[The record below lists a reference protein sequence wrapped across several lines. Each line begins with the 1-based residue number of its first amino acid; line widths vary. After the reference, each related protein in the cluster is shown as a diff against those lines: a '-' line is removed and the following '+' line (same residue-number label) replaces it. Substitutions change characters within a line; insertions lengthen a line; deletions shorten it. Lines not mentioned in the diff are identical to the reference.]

1 MLAKLKLVWQ
11 RLSIYG
17 VRSQIEIM
25 AMLSFPI
32 GVAFN
37 FNDMSER
44 GCQFRSI
51 TVDNVAFVLFAT
63 SNISLRMV
71 LVRGCL
77 M

>member
-1 MLAKLKLVWQ
+1 
-11 RLSIYG
+11 
-17 VRSQIEIM
+17 M

-37 FNDMSER
+37 FNDKSER

-63 SNISLRMV
+63 SKYQSQNGVGARVSDVIWKW
-71 LVRGCL
+71 
-77 M
+77 

>member
-32 GVAFN
+32 SVAFN

-51 TVDNVAFVLFAT
+51 TVDNVACP
-63 SNISLRMV
+63 IRYK
-71 LVRGCL
+71 
-77 M
+77 